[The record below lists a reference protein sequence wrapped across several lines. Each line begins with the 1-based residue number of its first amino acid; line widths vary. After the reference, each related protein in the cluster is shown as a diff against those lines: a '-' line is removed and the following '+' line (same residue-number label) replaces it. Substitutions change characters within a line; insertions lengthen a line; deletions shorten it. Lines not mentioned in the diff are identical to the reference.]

1 MFSIGNI
8 YIWTSLP
15 SNQIYIKIY
24 FQSSFLIIFAPTALY
39 KGVYDALKEEI
50 YDSSVAVLEPG
61 GANIV
66 TIIGK

>member
-1 MFSIGNI
+1 MYLN
-8 YIWTSLP
+8 
-15 SNQIYIKIY
+15 IY

-66 TIIGK
+66 NIIGKKEKIA